1 MISFLGFAHP
11 SSFALS
17 DLLALGPM
25 REPNFIE
32 RIQLREEQKINN
44 TKREAIRGVYLGGG
58 IASIITLTTTPRVL
72 MGTIVGIGIG
82 LTLAELF
89 DLNPHYSAI
98 IGGFTGTLISTF
110 VLKAPPILLVSTILG
125 CGAGALYGYL
135 KPTDW

>member
-44 TKREAIRGVYLGGG
+44 TKREAIRGVYQEGVLQVLSLLQPHLGFSWGQ
-58 IASIITLTTTPRVL
+58 SL
-72 MGTIVGIGIG
+72 
-82 LTLAELF
+82 E
-89 DLNPHYSAI
+89 
-98 IGGFTGTLISTF
+98 
-110 VLKAPPILLVSTILG
+110 
-125 CGAGALYGYL
+125 
-135 KPTDW
+135 

>member
-1 MISFLGFAHP
+1 
-11 SSFALS
+11 
-17 DLLALGPM
+17 
-25 REPNFIE
+25 
-32 RIQLREEQKINN
+32 
-44 TKREAIRGVYLGGG
+44 
-58 IASIITLTTTPRVL
+58 